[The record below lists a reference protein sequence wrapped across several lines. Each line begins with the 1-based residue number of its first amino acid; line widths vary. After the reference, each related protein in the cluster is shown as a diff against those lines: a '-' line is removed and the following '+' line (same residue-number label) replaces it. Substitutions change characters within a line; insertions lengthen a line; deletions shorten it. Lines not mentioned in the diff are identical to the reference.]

1 MIRHCPSRPLTV
13 AVAGEED
20 EVVGPLEVA
29 DVDGLEWKMVS
40 VIEEEEGEEDE
51 PRKIDGEE
59 VKEEE
64 EEEEEAW
71 SALGRWD

>member
-1 MIRHCPSRPLTV
+1 MILHCPSRPLTV

-20 EVVGPLEVA
+20 EMVGPLAVV
-29 DVDGLEWKMVS
+29 DVDGLEWRMMS
-40 VIEEEEGEEDE
+40 VIEEEEEEEYE

-64 EEEEEAW
+64 EEEAW
-71 SALGRWD
+71 SALVRWD